1 MPHAERMSPVDIAW
15 LRMDRPNNLMVIV
28 GVMVLEGPVEVAKLT
43 KKLGERILAY
53 RRFRQRVIVNSAGS
67 FWADDR
73 DFDIN
78 RHIRRVRLPGRG
90 GEQALQR
97 YVAELAS
104 EPLDH
109 NHPLWQMCVVEKY
122 EGGVAI
128 ISRIHHCI
136 ADGIALMKVML
147 GLADD
152 THPGAKH
159 VRPHHDDH
167 EEEGWLQKLA
177 TPLLSA
183 VDTGVALT
191 GRTFRETLALAL
203 HPERAAKLALAGTG
217 IARELAWLMVM
228 PSDSQTRFKGKA
240 RGHKRVAW
248 TKPLRLPEVKATS
261 QALGCSIN
269 DMLLACVAGALRRY
283 LAAKGDATEGV
294 EVRALVPINLRPA
307 GEDDELGNRFGII
320 AVELPVGVE
329 HPLERLHEV
338 RRRMLAL
345 KNSYEPPVTL
355 GLFGAVGY
363 APKIVQ
369 DQLFDLLLTRASAV
383 MTNVPGPAEE
393 LRIAGAPLKQV
404 MFWVPQSGDIGMGVS
419 ILSYAG
425 KVQFGLITDTA
436 LTPDPEAVIG
446 EFEREFDNY
455 LYHVLLEASA
465 AEDLAHMEDL
475 EREDGLARAEEDDL
489 EDAPVMRKRPKR
501 LRA

>member
-1 MPHAERMSPVDIAW
+1 MSPVDVAW

-28 GVMVLEGPVEVAKLT
+28 GVMVLEGPVDVAKLT
-43 KKLGERILAY
+43 KKLGERICAY
-53 RRFRQRVIVNSAGS
+53 RRFRQRAMVNAAGA

-97 YVAELAS
+97 YVGELAS

-122 EGGVAI
+122 EGGVAV

-152 THPGAKH
+152 AHPGAKH
-159 VRPHHDDH
+159 MRPHHDEH

-183 VDTGVALT
+183 VDTGVELT
-191 GRTFRETLALAL
+191 SRGIRETLALAL
-203 HPERAAKLALAGTG
+203 HPERAAKLAVAGTG
-217 IARELAWLMVM
+217 IARELAWLLVM
-228 PSDSQTRFKGKA
+228 PSDSPTRFKGKP

-269 DMLLACVAGALRRY
+269 DVLLACVAGAMRRY
-283 LAAKGDATEGV
+283 LAAKGDRTDGV

-307 GEDDELGNRFGII
+307 GAEDELGNRFGII
-320 AVELPVGVE
+320 AVELPVGMA

-338 RRRMLAL
+338 RRRMLDL

-363 APKIVQ
+363 APKLVQ

-383 MTNVPGPAEE
+383 MTNVPGPSEE
-393 LRIAGAPLKQV
+393 LRIGGAALKQV

-436 LTPDPEAVIG
+436 LTPDPESVIE
-446 EFEREFDNY
+446 EFEREFDAY
-455 LYHVLLEASA
+455 LYHVLLESSA
-465 AEDLAHMEDL
+465 AEDAASAQQAR
-475 EREDGLARAEEDDL
+475 REDAATERQ
-489 EDAPVMRKRPKR
+489 APAMRRRPKR